1 MLKRLYPELLKTVHK
16 NRSMY
21 YDNPSLKRF
30 DMAESNRRN
39 FLRHKAE
46 DTLEVLL
53 IPDDIEGSKDSYDLI
68 PAKMVNQSDNG
79 FYIDIDRELQPGLNV
94 RIKMVS
100 PEGYHPEEAHYMRD
114 GRVIRCEKVADAT
127 SRFGVGIKILR
138 KVIQAR
144 VLTSRFK

>member
-1 MLKRLYPELLKTVHK
+1 
-16 NRSMY
+16 
-21 YDNPSLKRF
+21 
-30 DMAESNRRN
+30 MAESNRRH
-39 FLRHKAE
+39 FPRHKAE

-53 IPDDIEGSKDSYDLI
+53 LPDDLEGRKDSYDVF
-68 PAKMVNQSDNG
+68 PAIMVNQSNTG
-79 FYIDIDRELQPGLNV
+79 LYIKIDRELQPGSNV

-114 GRVIRCEKVADAT
+114 GRIIRCEKVTDTT

>member
-1 MLKRLYPELLKTVHK
+1 MT
-16 NRSMY
+16 
-21 YDNPSLKRF
+21 
-30 DMAESNRRN
+30 ESNRRD
-39 FLRHKAE
+39 FPRHKAE

-53 IPDDIEGSKDSYDLI
+53 LPDDLEGSKDSYDLI
-68 PAKMVNQSDNG
+68 PAKMVNQSNTG
-79 FYIDIDRELQPGLNV
+79 LYIKIDRELQPGSNV

-114 GRVIRCEKVADAT
+114 GRVIRCEKVTDTT

>member
-1 MLKRLYPELLKTVHK
+1 MV
-16 NRSMY
+16 
-21 YDNPSLKRF
+21 
-30 DMAESNRRN
+30 ESNRRH
-39 FLRHKAE
+39 FLRQNAA
-46 DTLEVLL
+46 DNIQVVL
-53 IPDDIEGSKDSYDLI
+53 IPDDFEGHKDSCDLI

-79 FYIDIDRELQPGLNV
+79 LYIEIDRNLQPESNV
-94 RIKMVS
+94 RINMVS

-114 GRVIRCEKVADAT
+114 GRVIRCEKIDDAT

>member
-1 MLKRLYPELLKTVHK
+1 
-16 NRSMY
+16 MY

-30 DMAESNRRN
+30 DMTESDRRH
-39 FLRHKAE
+39 FPRQKAE

-53 IPDDIEGSKDSYDLI
+53 IPDDLEGSKDSCGII

-79 FYIDIDRELQPGLNV
+79 LYIEIDRDLHPGSNV
-94 RIKMVS
+94 RIKMIS
-100 PEGYHPEEAHYMRD
+100 PNEYHPEEAHYMRD
-114 GRVIRCEKVADAT
+114 GRVMRCEKVHDGTA
-127 SRFGVGIKILR
+127 RFGVGIKILR

>member
-1 MLKRLYPELLKTVHK
+1 
-16 NRSMY
+16 
-21 YDNPSLKRF
+21 
-30 DMAESNRRN
+30 MAESNRRN

-53 IPDDIEGSKDSYDLI
+53 IPDDLEGSKDSYDSI
-68 PAKMVNQSDNG
+68 PAKMVNQSNSG
-79 FYIDIDRELQPGLNV
+79 LYIEIDCDLQPGSNV

-100 PEGYHPEEAHYMRD
+100 PEGYHPEEALYMRD

-144 VLTSRFK
+144 VLTSRFR

>member
-1 MLKRLYPELLKTVHK
+1 
-16 NRSMY
+16 
-21 YDNPSLKRF
+21 
-30 DMAESNRRN
+30 MAESNRRH
-39 FLRHKAE
+39 FPRLKAE
-46 DTLEVLL
+46 DTLEILL
-53 IPDDIEGSKDSYDLI
+53 IPDDFEGHRDSYNLI

-79 FYIDIDRELQPGLNV
+79 FYIEIDRELQLGSNV

-100 PEGYHPEEAHYMRD
+100 PESLEGYHPEEAHYMRD